1 MRLMFGLILVIG
13 MALAGFAVY
22 MAQDQFKKYQD
33 TLEAQR
39 RALAQNVP
47 LTQIFVATRPLRYG
61 ETLTKEDVRL
71 VPWPET
77 ALPEGAFK
85 DPAELFSDDPDKP
98 RVVLRAVEKDEPI
111 LAVKVTAPGEDAGV
125 SSRLAPG
132 MRAFAIRVDVASGV
146 SGFLRPGDRVDVYWT
161 GESRGREVTKLI
173 QDGVELIAVD
183 QIADADRN
191 RPVIARTVTVEVT
204 PESVAKLAQAQATGT
219 LSLSLR
225 GASDNTVSGQIEVD
239 QEQLLGIQAEA
250 PKEQPK
256 QEKVCTIKT
265 RKGGEVLEI
274 PIPCS
279 N

>member
-22 MAQDQFKKYQD
+22 MAQDQFTQYQTAID
-33 TLEAQR
+33 AQR

-47 LTQIFVATRPLRYG
+47 LTKVFVANRPLRYG
-61 ETLTKEDVRL
+61 EPLTKDDVRL
-71 VPWPET
+71 IAWPESSV
-77 ALPEGAFK
+77 PEGAIM
-85 DPAELFSDDPDKP
+85 DPTVMFDADETKQ
-98 RVVLRAVEKDEPI
+98 RIVLRAMEKDEPI
-111 LAVKVTAPGEDAGV
+111 LLVKVTEPGEDAGV
-125 SSRLAPG
+125 SSRLAAG

-146 SGFLRPGDRVDVYWT
+146 SGFLRPGDRVDIYWT

-173 QDGVELIAVD
+173 GDGIQLIAVD
-183 QIADADRN
+183 QIADGDRN
-191 RPVIARTVTVEVT
+191 RPVIARTVTVEAS
-204 PESVAKLAQAQATGT
+204 PEHVGRLAQAQATGT

-225 GASDNTVSGQIEVD
+225 GASDEGVTGQIEVD
-239 QEQLLGIQAEA
+239 QNQLLGIQEEA
-250 PKEQPK
+250 PQQQVQ
-256 QEKVCTIKT
+256 QERVCTIKT